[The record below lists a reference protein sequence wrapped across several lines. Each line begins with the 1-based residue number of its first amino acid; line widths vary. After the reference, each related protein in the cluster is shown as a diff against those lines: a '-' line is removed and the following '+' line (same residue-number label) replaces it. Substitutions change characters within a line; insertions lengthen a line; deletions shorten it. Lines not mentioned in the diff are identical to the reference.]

1 MDSQAEHHPQ
11 ALVGDTTGCRRFPI
25 FEITSAERRFRM
37 LEPVVLG
44 GRRRPC
50 LFRTFPFG
58 HFNDEQLYV
67 GSVA

>member
-1 MDSQAEHHPQ
+1 
-11 ALVGDTTGCRRFPI
+11 
-25 FEITSAERRFRM
+25 M

-44 GRRRPC
+44 GRRRPD